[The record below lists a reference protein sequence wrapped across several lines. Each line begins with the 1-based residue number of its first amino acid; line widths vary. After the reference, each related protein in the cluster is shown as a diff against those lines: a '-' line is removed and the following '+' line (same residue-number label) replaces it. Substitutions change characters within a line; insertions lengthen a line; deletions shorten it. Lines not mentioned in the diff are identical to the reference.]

1 MVPLLLILML
11 AGCGRGQP
19 PAAGAPSDGAN
30 IPVGWTLVGDERTY
44 DNQSIFELVN
54 GQADA
59 YFAYDFEQVNVQSYQ
74 NEAGVMVDREIWQVA
89 TPADAYGLFTS
100 NRAGDT
106 VQIGNGGDADPG
118 RRLAFWQDRYYV
130 RLRARQDIPDEELRG
145 FATAAVDMLPTG
157 GERPAVVSRLPAN
170 GLAPES
176 VIYFHLETS
185 IQGEVWLGGE
195 NVLNLYLGTQCV
207 LARYDIDGAVARLLL
222 VEYPDTET
230 AHAAMGALEAAGLD
244 DLVASGV
251 QGDLLGA
258 VFGTVTEDD
267 GSALVADALLGS

>member
-1 MVPLLLILML
+1 MPPLLLILMV
-11 AGCGRGQP
+11 AGCDRGQP
-19 PAAGAPSDGAN
+19 PATGAPSDPTG
-30 IPVGWTLVGDERTY
+30 IPAGWALVGDQRTY

-59 YFAYDFEQVNVQSYQ
+59 YFAYGFEQVNVQSYE
-74 NEAGVMVDREIWQVA
+74 NEAGVVVDREIWQVA

-100 NRAGDT
+100 NRAGDS
-106 VQIGNGGDADPG
+106 VEIGNGGDADPG

-130 RLRARQDIPDEELRG
+130 RLRARQEIADEELHA
-145 FATAAVDMLPTG
+145 FATAIVGTLPMG

-170 GLAPES
+170 GLDPDR

-195 NVLNLYLGTQCV
+195 NVLNLDHGTHGV
-207 LARYDIDGAVARLLL
+207 LARYDVDGAIARLLL

-244 DLVASGV
+244 DLVASDV
-251 QGDLLGA
+251 RGDLLGA
-258 VFGTVTEDD
+258 VFGGVAEDD
-267 GSALVADALLGS
+267 GSALVADALQDG